1 MLNKAAQQ
9 AKTQNYPEAY
19 GVNEADIRKE
29 DCVIYRRVEQSKK
42 LKQNLS

>member
-19 GVNEADIRKE
+19 GVNEADRRKE
-29 DCVIYRRVEQSKK
+29 DCVIYPGRSTGVWDKVRS
-42 LKQNLS
+42 